1 MEIHHI
7 GYLTKNLRGGVEEFC
22 KLGFKPETEMV
33 LDEERKIQIIFMVN
47 GKYRIELI
55 QPKDSSSPFYELLKK
70 YKNTPY
76 HFCYLTKNINQK
88 IEELRKNGYL
98 LLKEPLEAPA
108 IKNYLAAFMLHP
120 NIGIIELLETEDG

>member
-1 MEIHHI
+1 MI
-7 GYLTKNLRGGVEEFC
+7 
-22 KLGFKPETEMV
+22 
-33 LDEERKIQIIFMVN
+33 N
-47 GKYRIELI
+47 GEYRIELI

-108 IKNYLAAFMLHP
+108 IKNYLVAFMLHP
-120 NIGIIELLETEDG
+120 NMGIIELLETEDG